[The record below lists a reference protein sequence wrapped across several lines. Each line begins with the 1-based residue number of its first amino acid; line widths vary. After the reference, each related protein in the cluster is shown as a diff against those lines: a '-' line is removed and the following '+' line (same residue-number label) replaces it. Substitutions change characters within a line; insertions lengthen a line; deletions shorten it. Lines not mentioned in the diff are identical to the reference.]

1 LRILIVSGAGG
12 GTSTKSVGKYFH
24 LREFGETLKKYNVE
38 YRLVNELDYV
48 VGFPTKQLKKYFTTR
63 NKIKELIQD
72 FKPDLVLIDRQ
83 GYFGLEILKMKIPLF
98 VLLRGH
104 YWSEI
109 EYAKNTIYK
118 NKIMHMVID
127 SRKKVAE
134 KVFAEST
141 EILPICNYLKNI
153 VRKYHPTQKL
163 SVFIEGVDSTKWYKT
178 KGMKLEHPCV
188 GLLQDAN
195 WWRKTK
201 EMLTLEK
208 VIQSMPK
215 VHFYWAGDGQY
226 KDEILKVLNKFENF
240 HWLGSLS
247 YPEKVRD
254 YLSELDIYAIITGMD
269 TTPLSLKEAQL
280 MENPVIATNV
290 GGNSEI
296 MVDGKTG
303 YLVEEGNYKD
313 IISKISI
320 LVDNKELAIKMG
332 KEGREFIE
340 NEFNLNL
347 SVKNFLKIVKPY
359 VN

>member
-1 LRILIVSGAGG
+1 
-12 GTSTKSVGKYFH
+12 
-24 LREFGETLKKYNVE
+24 
-38 YRLVNELDYV
+38 
-48 VGFPTKQLKKYFTTR
+48 
-63 NKIKELIQD
+63 
-72 FKPDLVLIDRQ
+72 
-83 GYFGLEILKMKIPLF
+83 
-98 VLLRGH
+98 
-104 YWSEI
+104 
-109 EYAKNTIYK
+109 
-118 NKIMHMVID
+118 
-127 SRKKVAE
+127 
-134 KVFAEST
+134 
-141 EILPICNYLKNI
+141 
-153 VRKYHPTQKL
+153 
-163 SVFIEGVDSTKWYKT
+163 
-178 KGMKLEHPCV
+178 
-188 GLLQDAN
+188 
-195 WWRKTK
+195 
-201 EMLTLEK
+201 MLTLEK

>member
-24 LREFGETLKKYNVE
+24 LKEFGETLKKHNVE
-38 YRLVNELDYV
+38 YRLVNELDYI

-72 FKPDLVLIDRQ
+72 FEPDLVLIDRQ

-153 VRKYHPTQKL
+153 VKKYHPTQKL

>member
-24 LREFGETLKKYNVE
+24 LKEFGETLKKHNVE
-38 YRLVNELDYV
+38 YRLVNELDYI

-72 FKPDLVLIDRQ
+72 FEPDLVLIDRQ

-303 YLVEEGNYKD
+303 YLVEEGNHKD

-320 LVDNKELAIKMG
+320 LVDNKELGIKMG